1 MEFSVSTAFWW
12 MFTRYYFEL
21 SIFWNFHLIWLIA
34 LCGWLIVT
42 SQICCHCSY
51 ITKLKCSLWP
61 KYSWPKFVANVVTT
75 VLQFLYSH
83 LQKLSQWLQFPFR
96 CFGEIRFQVSDTI
109 KMETDG
115 ITFHRLWI
123 HRKKWYLLQFNWKQS
138 NWKNY
143 LNACYSMLTKVDG

>member
-1 MEFSVSTAFWW
+1 
-12 MFTRYYFEL
+12 
-21 SIFWNFHLIWLIA
+21 
-34 LCGWLIVT
+34 
-42 SQICCHCSY
+42 
-51 ITKLKCSLWP
+51 
-61 KYSWPKFVANVVTT
+61 VVTT